1 MVQSFLAGYPDKP
14 VPVSKKVIEDA
25 EAGVAVA
32 TRTADAAKKNA
43 DAAVATATSADQ
55 IREARS
61 KAEKAEL
68 DLAKAR
74 IEFEALK
81 NSGAPLTEGQGKA
94 ASFYSRMLSA
104 EQSMDKLKQDPDSLI
119 GKTAYEISP
128 GLTAKVSTSERTRNR
143 DFIKNFLMASL
154 RKESGAVIAPFEL
167 SNQYSIYY
175 PGADA
180 SPEEIAEKRQQRI
193 LAIANMRNE
202 AGPAGPNTDKVLLQQ
217 GFVPVGMVAPVKGET
232 PPQKTERTA
241 GAGAETTTVAV
252 PKEFQA
258 ALIEF
263 VNTKGKDLD
272 PTEFQTFFNNTAKA
286 YNMPGRASA
295 EEAKRVVEGVKSG
308 ARFGGAAPLERSLT
322 PVERGVNEALLST
335 PGGVA
340 TGVVN
345 ATTLGIPA
353 MLNEDVG
360 RTVEGVRE
368 ASPIATGTG
377 DVLGSAAMAALG
389 GAGLRAVGMS
399 AAKAEPLADLLY
411 SAATGATGAPEGERL
426 SGAATNAIFSGMGS
440 AAPSVVK
447 RVLKPNT
454 DEDIK
459 ILREAGVR
467 LSPMQTLGG
476 RADQVEE
483 AASRLLIGGGDV
495 SIAARKRAFNDFGTA
510 YLNKAGEYINFKLPD
525 GMKPHER
532 MKAAGAAFDKQYD
545 TLRAQMAVVP
555 DQELLDDIANLKA
568 KINDGVTFSPDNASR
583 LNKLLDDQLARR
595 TANPIGGD
603 DYKSLS
609 SLLKTRRSSFAKRGD
624 QELADG
630 VADMQDV
637 LDAAARRHSPPEVVD
652 MMNQTDRGFAI
663 LAQAQEAARMAGTKP
678 GEFSPAQILNRQR
691 ASDTRARSRG
701 FVEGDVEGQR
711 LAEAGQNILG
721 NVTPS
726 SGTTERLA
734 GGLFVTGGGGYFA
747 PSTILP
753 NVAMGLINAPGVRDV
768 LPKLF
773 AGPRPKPVEALG
785 SLMEKYEVPVSR
797 LGSAIGQQFN
807 PMEQTPEDYAT
818 ATIEQPKG
826 VTYDLATDTYLRPD
840 GVRVRR
846 DGTPV
851 DAPVGMY
858 RGGLMNLASKYR

>member
-1 MVQSFLAGYPDKP
+1 VCS
-14 VPVSKKVIEDA
+14 S
-25 EAGVAVA
+25 
-32 TRTADAAKKNA
+32 
-43 DAAVATATSADQ
+43 
-55 IREARS
+55 
-61 KAEKAEL
+61 
-68 DLAKAR
+68 DL
-74 IEFEALK
+74 
-81 NSGAPLTEGQGKA
+81 
-94 ASFYSRMLSA
+94 
-104 EQSMDKLKQDPDSLI
+104 
-119 GKTAYEISP
+119 
-128 GLTAKVSTSERTRNR
+128 
-143 DFIKNFLMASL
+143 
-154 RKESGAVIAPFEL
+154 IAPFEL

-175 PGADA
+175 PSADA

-202 AGPAGPNTDKVLLQQ
+202 AGPAGPNTDKALLEQ
-217 GFVPVGMVAPVKGET
+217 GFTPIGMVAPVKSET
-232 PPQKTERTA
+232 PPPKTERTA

-258 ALIEF
+258 ALIEY
-263 VNTKGKDLD
+263 VNTKGEDLD

-308 ARFGGAAPLERSLT
+308 ARFGGVAPLERPLT

-353 MLNEDVG
+353 MLSEDVG

-368 ASPIATGTG
+368 ASPWATGTG
-377 DVLGSAAMAALG
+377 DVLGSAAMAGLG

-399 AAKAEPLADLLY
+399 AAKAEPLADLIY
-411 SAATGATGAPEGERL
+411 SAVTGATGAPEGERL

-483 AASRLLIGGGDV
+483 AASRMLIGGGDV
-495 SIAARKRAFNDFGTA
+495 GIATRRRAFNDFGTA
-510 YLNKAGEYINFKLPD
+510 FLNQAGKYIGLELPK

-532 MKAAGAAFDKQYD
+532 MKAAGDAFDKQYD

-555 DQELLDDIANLKA
+555 DQELLDDIVNLKTT
-568 KINDGVTFSPDNASR
+568 INDGITYAPDDASR

-595 TANPIGGD
+595 TANQIGGD
-603 DYKSLS
+603 QYKSLS
-609 SLLKTRRSSFAKRGD
+609 SLLKERRSAFAKAGK
-624 QELADG
+624 QEMADG
-630 VADMQDV
+630 VSAMQDV

-652 MMNQTDRGFAI
+652 MMNQTDRGFAM

-678 GEFSPAQILNRQR
+678 GEFSPAQILSRQR
-691 ASDTRARSRG
+691 AADTRARSRG

-711 LAEAGQNILG
+711 LAEAGLNILG
-721 NVTPS
+721 NVLPS

-734 GGLFVTGGGGYFA
+734 GGLAVTGGGAFLSPA
-747 PSTILP
+747 TIIP
-753 NVAMGLINAPGVRDV
+753 NAAIGLINAPGVRDV

-773 AGPRPKPVEALG
+773 AGQRPKPIEVIG

-797 LGSAIGQQFN
+797 FGSAIGQQFN

-818 ATIEQPKG
+818 TTIEQPTG
-826 VTYDLATDTYLRPD
+826 ATYDLATDTYLRPD

-851 DAPVGMY
+851 DAPAAMY
-858 RGGLMNLASKYR
+858 RGGLMNLARKYR